1 MEPILYPP
9 VSLQQLEAE
18 RWMLATTQVSPTKME
33 TPRGQKIL
41 SIVSQVLEQSVPR
54 TDAQ

>member
-18 RWMLATTQVSPTKME
+18 RWMLAITQVSPTRME

-41 SIVSQVLEQSVPR
+41 SIVSQGLEQSVPR